1 MRGDLIR
8 EELAIQVNPEQTRE
22 ERLAWLA
29 QTLGVGGGL
38 VQGQGLIYCLT
49 QRDCEHV
56 AEYLQQHGVSARAYH
71 SGLDQEVSDRAL
83 ADYEAGD
90 VRVLCCT
97 IKLGMGYD
105 KADIRFVINF
115 QLPENLI
122 SYYQQIGRAGRDGKR
137 AWAVLLHGRRTRAS
151 SRASS
156 IPLSLS
162 RICSRRSSIAARAV
176 PRNAKS
182 WLRSMRQQG
191 RSRRRSST
199 FRCTVISTRKS
210 ARTSAGAW

>member
-1 MRGDLIR
+1 MSRFLQNLPEDAAILGTTATANDRVIKDIRAQLGHNLSVVRGDLIR

-105 KADIRFVINF
+105 KADIRFVH
-115 QLPENLI
+115 QLPAAREPHQLLP
-122 SYYQQIGRAGRDGKR
+122 SRSAARAAMVSAPGPC
-137 AWAVLLHGRRTRAS
+137 LLHG
-151 SRASS
+151 
-156 IPLSLS
+156 PG
-162 RICSRRSSIAARAV
+162 
-176 PRNAKS
+176 
-182 WLRSMRQQG
+182 G
-191 RSRRRSST
+191 RGHPQELHR
-199 FRCTVISTRKS
+199 FRFR
-210 ARTSAGAW
+210 